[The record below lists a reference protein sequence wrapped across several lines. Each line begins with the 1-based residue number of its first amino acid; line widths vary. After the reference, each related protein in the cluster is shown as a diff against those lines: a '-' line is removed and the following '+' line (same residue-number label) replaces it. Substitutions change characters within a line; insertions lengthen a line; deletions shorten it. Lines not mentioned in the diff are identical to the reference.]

1 MSQIL
6 SCPFCGF
13 RAEREYAMLLH
24 METLHSED
32 KSPFIVDE
40 EDSGIRASGV
50 DTASNDEENLV
61 CECPIDGCGEF
72 ITLAEL
78 DDHVGFHAAEEQPS
92 EDSDANALGYPT
104 SRSTSDESAPRGQER
119 GSEMVPAHQRHAES
133 VAKWK
138 QILHMP
144 SPSPSSSSKK
154 RNSSVTGP
162 RSNEEDMRRLG
173 KAELGRYAHE
183 DRMPDRLVSLLRNGR
198 YVSSE
203 GVVPV
208 IEQLLQQS
216 PTTRYAY
223 LCHPCVQHISK
234 LRREGGFCGY
244 RNIQMLA
251 SYIVGTDAPGAA
263 QFRRKIPSIFRI
275 QDYIEN
281 AWDMGINAHG
291 RLETGGVKGTRNCE
305 VQAFKNPEPRAAEAS
320 LFQAIEGYFQ
330 SSEHD
335 SRAKVRRTSLPPV
348 YFQHRGHSL
357 TIIGLEKRMDGAME
371 LLVFDPVFRDPDSIT
386 RYVGRKVKHRNP
398 DLALKLYRRGGK
410 YLKKY
415 HEFEILRLG

>member
-1 MSQIL
+1 MSQVP

-13 RAEREYAMLLH
+13 QAEREYAMLLH

-32 KSPFIVDE
+32 KSPFIIDE
-40 EDSGIRASGV
+40 EDSGIRAAGV

-61 CECPIDGCGEF
+61 CECPVDGCGEF
-72 ITLAEL
+72 ITLTEL

-92 EDSDANALGYPT
+92 EDSDANPLGYPT
-104 SRSTSDESAPRGQER
+104 PRFTSDESAPRSQER
-119 GSEMVPAHQRHAES
+119 GSEMVPARKRHAES

-144 SPSPSSSSKK
+144 SPSVSSSPKK
-154 RNSSVTGP
+154 ARNSSVTGP
-162 RSNEEDMRRLG
+162 RSNEEDTRRRLG

-203 GVVPV
+203 NIIPV

-216 PTTRYAY
+216 PATRYAY

-251 SYIVGTDAPGAA
+251 SYIVGTDGPGAA
-263 QFRRKIPSIFRI
+263 QFRGKIPSIFRI

-281 AWDMGINAHG
+281 AWDRGINAHG
-291 RLETGGVKGTRNCE
+291 SCE
-305 VQAFKNPEPRAAEAS
+305 VQAFKNPEPRAAEIS

-357 TIIGLEKRMDGAME
+357 TIVGVEKRVDGAME

-386 RYVGRKVKHRNP
+386 RYVGRRVKNKNP
-398 DLALKLYRRGGK
+398 DSALKLYRRGPK

>member
-1 MSQIL
+1 MSQIQ

-13 RAEREYAMLLH
+13 QAEREYAMLLH

-32 KSPFIVDE
+32 RSPFIVDG
-40 EDSGIRASGV
+40 EDSGIRAAGV
-50 DTASNDEENLV
+50 NTASNDEENLV
-61 CECPIDGCGEF
+61 CECPVDGCGEF

-92 EDSDANALGYPT
+92 SEDSDANPVGYPT
-104 SRSTSDESAPRGQER
+104 PRSTSDESAPPRCQER
-119 GSEMVPAHQRHAES
+119 RSETVPAHQRHAET
-133 VAKWK
+133 VARWK
-138 QILHMP
+138 QILHMS
-144 SPSPSSSSKK
+144 SPLPSSSPKNKK
-154 RNSSVTGP
+154 RNSSMTGP
-162 RSNEEDMRRLG
+162 RSNEEDMRRRLG

-203 GVVPV
+203 GIIPV
-208 IEQLLQQS
+208 IEQLLRQS
-216 PTTRYAY
+216 PTTCYAY

-291 RLETGGVKGTRNCE
+291 SCE
-305 VQAFKNPEPRAAEAS
+305 VQAFKNPEPRAAETS
-320 LFQAIEGYFQ
+320 LLQTIERYFQ

-335 SRAKVRRTSLPPV
+335 SRAKVRGTSLPPV

-357 TIIGLEKRMDGAME
+357 TIIGIEKRLDGAME

-386 RYVGRKVKHRNP
+386 RYVGRKVKHKNP
-398 DLALKLYRRGGK
+398 DLALKLYRRGDK

-415 HEFEILRLG
+415 PEFEVLRLG

>member
-1 MSQIL
+1 MSQIQ

-13 RAEREYAMLLH
+13 QAEREYAMLLH

-32 KSPFIVDE
+32 KSPFIIDE
-40 EDSGIRASGV
+40 EDSGIRAAGV

-92 EDSDANALGYPT
+92 EDSDANPLGYPT
-104 SRSTSDESAPRGQER
+104 PRFASGESAPRGQER

-138 QILHMP
+138 QILRMP
-144 SPSPSSSSKK
+144 SPLPSSSPKKKK
-154 RNSSVTGP
+154 RNSSATDS
-162 RSNEEDMRRLG
+162 RSNEEDTRRRLG

-198 YVSSE
+198 YFSSE
-203 GVVPV
+203 GIIPV

-263 QFRRKIPSIFRI
+263 QFHRKIPSIFRI

-291 RLETGGVKGTRNCE
+291 SCE
-305 VQAFKNPEPRAAEAS
+305 VQAFKNPEPRAAETS
-320 LFQAIEGYFQ
+320 LFQAIEGYFE

-335 SRAKVRRTSLPPV
+335 SRAKVRWTSLPPV

-357 TIIGLEKRMDGAME
+357 TIIGLEKRMDGVME

-386 RYVGRKVKHRNP
+386 RYVGRKVKHKNP
-398 DLALKLYRRGGK
+398 DFALKLYRRGPK

>member
-1 MSQIL
+1 MSSITT
-6 SCPFCGF
+6 CPFCGF
-13 RAEREYAMLLH
+13 RAEREYAILLH

-32 KSPFIVDE
+32 RSPFTIDE
-40 EDSGIRASGV
+40 EDGGIRAAGV
-50 DTASNDEENLV
+50 DTADNDEENLV

-104 SRSTSDESAPRGQER
+104 PRPTSDESVPRGQER
-119 GSEMVPAHQRHAES
+119 GSEIVPAHQRHAES

-144 SPSPSSSSKK
+144 SPLPSSSPKK
-154 RNSSVTGP
+154 KKRRNSSVTGP
-162 RSNEEDMRRLG
+162 RSSEEDARRRLG

-203 GVVPV
+203 GIIPV

-216 PTTRYAY
+216 PMTRYAY

-234 LRREGGFCGY
+234 LRRE
-244 RNIQMLA
+244 A

-263 QFRRKIPSIFRI
+263 QLRRKIPSIFRI

-291 RLETGGVKGTRNCE
+291 SCE
-305 VQAFKNPEPRAAEAS
+305 VQAFKNQEPRAAEAS
-320 LFQAIEGYFQ
+320 LLQAIERYFQ

-335 SRAKVRRTSLPPV
+335 SGAKVRRTSLPPV

-357 TIIGLEKRMDGAME
+357 TIIGLEKRIDGATE

-386 RYVGRKVKHRNP
+386 RYVGRKVKHKNT
-398 DLALKLYRRGGK
+398 DFSLKLYRRGAK

-415 HEFEILRLG
+415 HEFEILRLS

>member
-1 MSQIL
+1 
-6 SCPFCGF
+6 
-13 RAEREYAMLLH
+13 

-32 KSPFIVDE
+32 KSPFIIDG
-40 EDSGIRASGV
+40 EDSGIRAAGI
-50 DTASNDEENLV
+50 DTAGDDEENLV
-61 CECPIDGCGEF
+61 CECPVDGCGEF

-92 EDSDANALGYPT
+92 SEDSDANPVGYPT
-104 SRSTSDESAPRGQER
+104 PRSTSDEGAPPRRQEPR
-119 GSEMVPAHQRHAES
+119 SETVPAHQRHAES
-133 VAKWK
+133 VARWK
-138 QILHMP
+138 QILHMS
-144 SPSPSSSSKK
+144 SPLPSSSPKNK
-154 RNSSVTGP
+154 TGNSSVTGP
-162 RSNEEDMRRLG
+162 RSNEEDTRRRLG

-203 GVVPV
+203 GIIPV

-216 PTTRYAY
+216 PTTCYAY

-234 LRREGGFCGY
+234 LRRE
-244 RNIQMLA
+244 
-251 SYIVGTDAPGAA
+251 VGADTPGAA

-275 QDYIEN
+275 QDYIEK

-291 RLETGGVKGTRNCE
+291 SCE
-305 VQAFKNPEPRAAEAS
+305 VQAFKNPGPRAAEAS
-320 LFQAIEGYFQ
+320 LLQTIERYFQ

-335 SRAKVRRTSLPPV
+335 SRAKVRWTSLPPV

-357 TIIGLEKRMDGAME
+357 TIIGIEKRLDGAME

-386 RYVGRKVKHRNP
+386 RYVGRKIKHKNP

-415 HEFEILRLG
+415 HEFEILRLS